1 MIKFFRHI
9 RYNLM
14 EKGKT
19 GKYFKYA
26 IGEIILVV
34 IGILIALS
42 INNWNEHKKEHQ
54 TATILAKSLIEDLNK
69 DVDFLKTALTFS
81 QLKIENCDSLLEL
94 LSVPQKQWNIESIY
108 KNLNI
113 AGQSNPF
120 FPTTGTYQQI
130 VTSGSLKLCDQSI
143 ANQLNAYEMQLK
155 KLAYWADAEDK
166 TLWLFADIVWKGMN
180 MRAIADIRFNYSQK
194 NELLMNIP
202 ETSINEFI
210 NLTSAI
216 KTYRTKTVVEYNA
229 QLRLAQNL
237 ITSLTNIYHL
247 NKPSSNN

>member
-1 MIKFFRHI
+1 MIKFFRKI
-9 RYNLM
+9 RYDLM
-14 EKGKT
+14 NQNKT
-19 GKYFKYA
+19 GRYLKYA

-34 IGILIALS
+34 IGILIALQ
-42 INNWNEHKKEHQ
+42 INNWNEQKKEDN
-54 TATILAKSLIEDLNK
+54 TATVLAKSLVEDLNK
-69 DVDFLKTALTFS
+69 DADFLKSALTFS
-81 QLKIENCDSLLEL
+81 KQKIENCDSLLAL

-108 KNLNI
+108 KSLNI

-130 VTSGSLKLCDQSI
+130 VTSGSLKLFDQSI

-155 KLAYWADAEDK
+155 KLDYWAAAEDK

-180 MRAIADIRFNYSQK
+180 MRAIADIRFNYGQK

-202 ETSINEFI
+202 ESSINEFI

-216 KTYRTKTVVEYNA
+216 KTYRTKTEIEYNE
-229 QLRLAQNL
+229 QLRLAENL
-237 ITSLTNIYHL
+237 IQSLSNSYHL
-247 NKPSSNN
+247 N